1 MGCRDKF
8 TPHKFILNFG
18 DDLELLKQR
27 ILQSGHIS
35 SDNVLKVDSF
45 LNHQLDIALLS
56 EIGKEFYRIFADN
69 NITKILTIEAS
80 GIAIASMAGMYF
92 NVPVVF
98 AKKNQSKNIDGDV
111 YASSV
116 QSFTHGRKYDIMVSK
131 KFLSHDDR
139 ILILD
144 DFLARGNAMLGLID
158 IVEQSGANLCGAGIV
173 IEKGFQD
180 GATLL
185 KEKNVNLHSLAIIES
200 MEDGKLTFG

>member
-1 MGCRDKF
+1 MWGGKI
-8 TPHKFILNFG
+8 TSQKFILNFG

-27 ILQSGHIS
+27 ILKSGHIS

-56 EIGKEFYRIFADN
+56 EIGKEFYRIFANN

-92 NVPVVF
+92 DVPVVF

-111 YASSV
+111 FTSSV
-116 QSFTHGRKYDIMVSK
+116 QSFTHGRKYEIMVSR

-139 ILILD
+139 VLILD

-158 IVEQSGANLCGAGIV
+158 IVEQSGAELCGAGIV

-180 GATLL
+180 GANLL
-185 KEKNVNLHSLAIIES
+185 KEKNVNLHSLAIIKS

>member
-1 MGCRDKF
+1 MSCDKF
-8 TPHKFILNFG
+8 THHKFTLNFG

-27 ILQSGHIS
+27 ILKSGHVS

-45 LNHQLDIALLS
+45 LNHQLDIDLLS
-56 EIGKEFYRIFADN
+56 KIGKEFYRIFADN
-69 NITKILTIEAS
+69 KITKILTIEAS
-80 GIAIASMAGMYF
+80 GIAVASMAGMYF
-92 NVPVVF
+92 DVPVVF

-111 YASSV
+111 FTSSV

-131 KFLSHDDR
+131 KFLCNDDR

-158 IVEQSGANLCGAGIV
+158 IVEQSGAELCGAGVV

-180 GATLL
+180 GGNLL

>member
-1 MGCRDKF
+1 
-8 TPHKFILNFG
+8 
-18 DDLELLKQR
+18 
-27 ILQSGHIS
+27 
-35 SDNVLKVDSF
+35 
-45 LNHQLDIALLS
+45 

-158 IVEQSGANLCGAGIV
+158 IVEQSG
-173 IEKGFQD
+173 
-180 GATLL
+180 
-185 KEKNVNLHSLAIIES
+185 
-200 MEDGKLTFG
+200 

>member
-1 MGCRDKF
+1 M
-8 TPHKFILNFG
+8 
-18 DDLELLKQR
+18 ELLKQR
-27 ILQSGHIS
+27 ILKSGHVS

-56 EIGKEFYRIFADN
+56 EIGKEFHRIFASD
-69 NITKILTIEAS
+69 NITKILTVEAS

-98 AKKNQSKNIDGDV
+98 AKKNQSKNIEGDV
-111 YASSV
+111 FSSSV
-116 QSFTHGRKYDIMVSK
+116 QSFTHGRKYDIIVSK
-131 KFLSHDDR
+131 KFLSPDDR

-158 IVEQSGANLCGAGIV
+158 IVEQSGAKLCGAGIV

-180 GATLL
+180 GADLL
-185 KEKNVNLHSLAIIES
+185 KKKNVNLHSLAIIKS
-200 MEDGKLTFG
+200 MENGKLVFG